1 MISST
6 AVTRKLTLLQTHLF
20 NDLRDMNPELIDQWF
35 PIEQQRNY
43 ISMLLNPRRVGLTR
57 RRAECFVR
65 LWTYLLLKQQQEL
78 GARLR
83 QPLTQL
89 QIPEGFVACTHREA
103 AELFYANK
111 DRGSDR
117 AAGMMIDILA
127 TLGLIEKDFDGNTVC
142 LQIRSVP
149 NLTENHQPNEQP
161 QLEFDAFNPRTDA
174 VPVASFLAHNYN
186 WMNKTATAVP
196 HKIKNLLRS
205 WAMQYPTG
213 MRVLRCSVTSHPV
226 GFYILYPV
234 APESEEQFSLPPSK
248 SLHLSSVSDI
258 DPLSMA
264 IIGQDECTS
273 VMVRSWMLDK
283 PHKSWFNVRRF
294 LEDVQ
299 QTLVRMQ
306 TDFPN
311 LCDLYALII
320 HPRYEELTQTLG
332 FQKIGVDPKFS
343 VYWMYIPID
352 QFLVLDIA
360 EAVSKLEFAY
370 PTPEF

>member
-1 MISST
+1 
-6 AVTRKLTLLQTHLF
+6 
-20 NDLRDMNPELIDQWF
+20 MNPELIDQWF

-78 GARLR
+78 GSRLR

-89 QIPEGFVACTHREA
+89 QLPEGFVTCTHREA

-127 TLGLIEKDFDGNTVC
+127 ALGLIEKDFDGNTVC

-149 NLTENHQPNEQP
+149 NLTEAPQSAEQV
-161 QLEFDAFNPRTDA
+161 EFMLDDFNPRTDA

-186 WMNKTATAVP
+186 WMNCTTTVVP
-196 HKIKNLLRS
+196 HKIKKLLRS

-213 MRVLRCSVTSHPV
+213 LRVLRRRDTSHPV
-226 GFYILYPV
+226 GFYLLYPV
-234 APESEEQFSLPPSK
+234 APESEEKFALPPSK
-248 SLHLSSVSDI
+248 SLHLSSASDI
-258 DPLSMA
+258 DPLKMA
-264 IIGQDECTS
+264 IPGNEDCTS
-273 VMVRSWMLDK
+273 VMVRSWMIDGLYK
-283 PHKSWFNVRRF
+283 NWHNVRRF

-306 TDFPN
+306 ADFPN
-311 LCDLYALII
+311 LCDFYVIVV
-320 HPRYEELTQTLG
+320 HPKYEELAQALG
-332 FQKIGVDPKFS
+332 FQKIGIDPKLS
-343 VYWMYIPID
+343 VYWMYMAVD
-352 QFLVLDIA
+352 QFLALDMA
-360 EAVSKLEFAY
+360 ETVSTLEFVY
-370 PTPEF
+370 PSPEF